1 LDCKLLHF
9 QCDCD
14 NLFSMETETKRKI
27 KGHIAASASILI
39 WGTTF
44 ISTKVL
50 LEDFT
55 PIEILFYRFILAYL
69 LLFVISPKP
78 IRPRKDKKELLYAAA
93 GLCGVSLYFLFQN
106 IGLTYTLASNAGVI
120 VAVAPMFTAIISYF
134 LISQASLHRNF
145 IIGFFITITGVALI
159 SFNGNFVLK
168 LNPLGDILM
177 ILGALS
183 WAFYCNLLVFIDEKE
198 LSIIQHTRKVF
209 FYGLLLMIPVIP
221 FTDFHLGLSRF
232 ADPANLTNL
241 LFLAFGASAI
251 SFVTWNFAVG
261 VLGSVK
267 TATYIYFSPI
277 VTVVASL
284 IVLREPFTWISLCG
298 TVLILF
304 GLVISERKNRVQAL
318 CDNISAESTENIDEN
333 AGVPSEYIDTK
344 STDNAVES
352 ADGKSA
358 RN

>member
-1 LDCKLLHF
+1 
-9 QCDCD
+9 
-14 NLFSMETETKRKI
+14 
-27 KGHIAASASILI
+27 
-39 WGTTF
+39 
-44 ISTKVL
+44 
-50 LEDFT
+50 
-55 PIEILFYRFILAYL
+55 
-69 LLFVISPKP
+69 
-78 IRPRKDKKELLYAAA
+78 
-93 GLCGVSLYFLFQN
+93 
-106 IGLTYTLASNAGVI
+106 
-120 VAVAPMFTAIISYF
+120 
-134 LISQASLHRNF
+134 
-145 IIGFFITITGVALI
+145 
-159 SFNGNFVLK
+159 
-168 LNPLGDILM
+168 M

-304 GLVISERKNRVQAL
+304 GLVISERKTGYKPCVITFPPNQQKILMKMPVCL
-318 CDNISAESTENIDEN
+318 PNISIQKHRQCCRKRRWKKRPQL
-333 AGVPSEYIDTK
+333 VL
-344 STDNAVES
+344 V
-352 ADGKSA
+352 
-358 RN
+358 

>member
-1 LDCKLLHF
+1 ME
-9 QCDCD
+9 
-14 NLFSMETETKRKI
+14 METKQKI
-27 KGHIAASASILI
+27 KGHFAASSSILI
-39 WGTTF
+39 WGLTF

-69 LLFVISPKP
+69 MLFILSPKP
-78 IRPRKDKKELLYAAA
+78 ILPKKDKTELLYAAA

-120 VAVAPMFTAIISYF
+120 VAVAPMFTAIVSYF
-134 LISQASLHRNF
+134 LISRESLHRNF
-145 IIGFFITITGVALI
+145 VIGFFITIAGVIII

-183 WAFYCNLLVFIDEKE
+183 WAFYCNLLVLIDNKD
-198 LSIIQHTRKVF
+198 LSMIQQTRKVF
-209 FYGLLLMIPVIP
+209 FYGLLFMVPVIL

-232 ADPANLTNL
+232 AEPANLANL

-251 SFVTWNFAVG
+251 SFMTWNFAVS

-277 VTVVASL
+277 VTVIASVF
-284 IVLREPFTWISLCG
+284 VLREPFTWVSLSG
-298 TVLILF
+298 TVLIIL
-304 GLVISERKNRVQAL
+304 GLVISERKSRVQTL
-318 CDNISAESTENIDEN
+318 PDNYSRKSTETADGESP
-333 AGVPSEYIDTK
+333 G
-344 STDNAVES
+344 AVGDS
-352 ADGKSA
+352 ADMKGVKHRDDSA
-358 RN
+358 DMKVSNTVDDSADEGNFLQLVFA